1 MNKKDICYFVV
12 PCYNE
17 EDALPKSAPVFL
29 AKLEKLI
36 KQDKISDNSKI
47 LFIDDG
53 SKDKTWQIIEKLH
66 KENPSFIGLKLARNV
81 GHENALYAGLVWA
94 KDFCDFT
101 ISLDADLQ
109 DNIEAVEDFVKE
121 YQNGAKVIFGCRK
134 DRSKD
139 SLFKRLPALT
149 FYKLMQIL
157 KINIV
162 PNHADYRLIAKEPL
176 KILEQYKE
184 VNLFLRAIVADIGFK
199 KTYVYYDRPPR
210 IAGETKYPL
219 FKLMALAWQAI
230 TSFSVIPIRLI
241 SILGI
246 TIAGLSSMV
255 FCYFFFAKIL
265 INKAFPGYASL
276 ICSIWILGGFQLFAI
291 GIIGEYIGKTY
302 LEVKRRPRYTIEKI
316 LE

>member
-1 MNKKDICYFVV
+1 MIPVCYFIV

-17 EDALPKSAPVFL
+17 EDALPKSAPIFL
-29 AKLEKLI
+29 DNIKKLI
-36 KQDKISDNSKI
+36 KQKEISEQSKV

-53 SKDKTWQIIEKLH
+53 SKDKTWQIIENLH
-66 KENPSFIGLKLARNV
+66 KDNSTFVGLKLAKNV
-81 GHENALYAGLVWA
+81 GHECALYAGLVWA

-109 DNIEAVEDFVKE
+109 DNIDAVEDFIKE
-121 YQNGAKVIFGCRK
+121 YKNGAQVVFGCRK

-139 SLFKRLPALT
+139 SLFKKIPALT

-176 KILEQYKE
+176 KVLENYKE
-184 VNLFLRAIVADIGFK
+184 VNLFLRAIVADIGFNK
-199 KTYVYYDRPPR
+199 GYVYYNRTPR
-210 IAGETKYPL
+210 IAGQTKYPL
-219 FKLMALAWQAI
+219 FKLTSLAWQAI
-230 TSFSVIPIRLI
+230 TSFSVVPIRII

-246 TIAGLSSMV
+246 TIALFSSII
-255 FCYFFFAKIL
+255 FAYFFLTKLFS
-265 INKAFPGYASL
+265 NRAFPGYASL
-276 ICSIWILGGFQLFAI
+276 ICSIWLLGGLQLFAI

-302 LEVKRRPRYTIEKI
+302 LETKRRPRYTIEKT
-316 LE
+316 LY

>member
-1 MNKKDICYFVV
+1 MQPICYFIV

-29 AKLEKLI
+29 AKLEKI
-36 KQDKISDNSKI
+36 INQNNFSKQSKV

-53 SKDKTWQIIEKLH
+53 SKDKTWQIIEDLH
-66 KENPSFIGLKLARNV
+66 KNNPTFIGLKLAKNV

-109 DNIEAVEDFVKE
+109 DNIDAVEDFIKE
-121 YQNGAKVIFGCRK
+121 YQNGAQVVFGCRK

-139 SLFKRLPALT
+139 SIFKRLPALT

-157 KINIV
+157 KIKIV

-199 KTYVYYDRPPR
+199 TAYVYYDRTPR
-210 IAGETKYPL
+210 VAGETKYPL
-219 FKLMALAWQAI
+219 FKLIALAWQAI

-241 SILGI
+241 SLLGI
-246 TIAGLSSMV
+246 IIAVLSSLI
-255 FCYFFFAKIL
+255 FIYFFFAKIL
-265 INKAFPGYASL
+265 TDRAFPGYASL
-276 ICSIWILGGFQLFAI
+276 ICSIWLLGGLQLFAI

-302 LEVKRRPRYTIEKI
+302 LETKRRPRYTIEKV